1 MNLFEIIFIGLGL
14 SMDAVAVSMTNGM
27 VYSNMTKDKE
37 ASMPIFFGLFQ
48 GIMPIL
54 GFYAGS
60 LFEELI
66 TRYSGIVT
74 LLVLGIIGIN
84 MIREGISKEEE
95 TRNKSILTYKILFFQ
110 AIATSIDAFA
120 VGVSFCAIGVNVFSS
135 AIIIA
140 ITTFLCSI
148 VAIIIGRKFGDVL
161 GEKAHIL
168 GGVILIIIGIKSI
181 L

>member
-14 SMDAVAVSMTNGM
+14 SMAAVAVYMTN
-27 VYSNMTKDKE
+27 DKE

-54 GFYAGS
+54 EFYVGS

-74 LLVLGIIGIN
+74 LLVLGII
-84 MIREGISKEEE
+84 
-95 TRNKSILTYKILFFQ
+95 
-110 AIATSIDAFA
+110 
-120 VGVSFCAIGVNVFSS
+120 
-135 AIIIA
+135 
-140 ITTFLCSI
+140 
-148 VAIIIGRKFGDVL
+148 IIIGRKFGDVL

-168 GGVILIIIGIKSI
+168 GGVILIIIGIKPI

>member
-14 SMDAVAVSMTNGM
+14 SMAAVAVYMTNGM

-54 GFYAGS
+54 EFYAGS

-74 LLVLGIIGIN
+74 LLVLGII
-84 MIREGISKEEE
+84 
-95 TRNKSILTYKILFFQ
+95 
-110 AIATSIDAFA
+110 
-120 VGVSFCAIGVNVFSS
+120 
-135 AIIIA
+135 
-140 ITTFLCSI
+140 
-148 VAIIIGRKFGDVL
+148 IIIGRKFGDVL

-168 GGVILIIIGIKSI
+168 GGVILIIIGIKPI

>member
-1 MNLFEIIFIGLGL
+1 
-14 SMDAVAVSMTNGM
+14 
-27 VYSNMTKDKE
+27 MTKDKE

-74 LLVLGIIGIN
+74 LLVLGTIGIN

>member
-1 MNLFEIIFIGLGL
+1 MNLLEIIFIGLGL
-14 SMDAVAVSMTNGM
+14 SMDAAAVSMTNGM

-37 ASMPIFFGLFQ
+37 AAMPIFFGAFQ

-66 TRYSGIVT
+66 TKYSGIVT
-74 LLVLGIIGIN
+74 LLVLGIIGVN
-84 MIREGISKEEE
+84 MIREGFSKEEE
-95 TRNKSILTYKILFFQ
+95 TNNKSVLTYKILFFQ
-110 AIATSIDAFA
+110 GIATSIDAFA

-135 AIIIA
+135 SAIIA
-140 ITTFLCSI
+140 ITTFICSI
-148 VAIIIGRKFGDVL
+148 ISILIGKKFGDIL
-161 GEKAHIL
+161 GEKAQIL
-168 GGVILIIIGIKSI
+168 GGVILILIGIKSM